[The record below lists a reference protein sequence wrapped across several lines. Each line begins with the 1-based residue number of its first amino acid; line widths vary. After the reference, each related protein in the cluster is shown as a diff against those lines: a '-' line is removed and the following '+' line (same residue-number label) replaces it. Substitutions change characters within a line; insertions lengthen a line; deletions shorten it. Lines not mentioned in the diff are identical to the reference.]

1 MGALRTQAKFHV
13 GQLVEHRLFGYRG
26 VVVDVDAEFEGSDEW
41 YREVAKSMPPRDQPW
56 YQVLVDGSENGTY
69 VAERNLQRD
78 ELGIAVENPGLDYYF
93 DGMDDGVYLT
103 RNFN

>member
-13 GQLVEHRLFGYRG
+13 GQLVEHLLFGYRG
-26 VVVDVDAEFEGSDEW
+26 VVVDVDAEFEGSEEW
-41 YREVAKSMPPRDQPW
+41 YREVAKSLPPRDRPW
-56 YQVLVDGSENGTY
+56 YQVLVDGSENSTY
-69 VAERNLQRD
+69 VAERNLEPD
-78 ELGIAVENPGLDYYF
+78 GLGIAVENPGLDHYF